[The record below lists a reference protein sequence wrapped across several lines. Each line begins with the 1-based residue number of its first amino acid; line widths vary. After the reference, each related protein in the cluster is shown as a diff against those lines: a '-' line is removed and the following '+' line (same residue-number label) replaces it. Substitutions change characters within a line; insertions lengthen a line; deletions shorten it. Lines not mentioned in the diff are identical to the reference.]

1 VVGIIII
8 YILYKELQAFGC
20 SMGFTMQDSGF
31 LRDCDNENGKSV
43 KGTLPY
49 PTDTTDTLYKKIIL
63 ASKFMDRTVIWRV
76 CILVGFV
83 SAFLIYFFLQS
94 RIPSELELVVSIFVF
109 AALSY
114 FAISFY
120 RFHMISYLEK
130 NTSEA
135 VDILKLR
142 CS

>member
-1 VVGIIII
+1 MWIYIVVGLIII
-8 YILYKELQAFGC
+8 YIVYKELQAFGC
-20 SMGFTMQDSGF
+20 PMGFTTQD
-31 LRDCDNENGKSV
+31 CNNENGKSV
-43 KGTLPY
+43 KGTQPY
-49 PTDTTDTLYKKIIL
+49 PTDSTDTLYKKIIL
-63 ASKFMDRTVIWRV
+63 ASKFMDRTVIWRG

-83 SAFLIYFFLQS
+83 SALLIYFFLES
-94 RIPSELELVVSIFVF
+94 RFPSELELVVTIFVI

-135 VDILKLR
+135 IDLLKLR